1 MASPETL
8 FFEQTHILNHK
19 KPKPII
25 MTFVRI
31 KDTEVGLIYRDGQF
45 RRLVGEGRHWCWPNE
60 KVTRYSKAFPAHFG
74 IDQNL
79 LLQHEELA
87 NMLHLIEVGDEEI
100 VLLYEEGNFQ
110 KVLTAGRHY
119 FWKGL
124 VNYRF
129 ITADLSKVE
138 VTERISPRVLNSLDL
153 RKYVRTFKVASFER
167 AFLLVDG
174 QMERELQP
182 GTHYFWKN
190 EMELSVEKA
199 DMRQQFM
206 EVSGQELLTN
216 DKAALRVNFNAQYR
230 IKDPKKA
237 LLENKDHRAQLY
249 LMLQLALRDYI
260 GTLTL
265 DQLLG
270 RKETVA
276 EKVRESAGAKA
287 EVLGLELLDAG
298 IRDIILPGEVKDIMN
313 QVLIA
318 QKQAQA
324 NVIMRREETAS
335 TRSLLNTARLMEENA
350 MLYKLK
356 EMEYVEKIADKINSI
371 SVSGGSQIVEQLKEL
386 FSPGDK

>member
-1 MASPETL
+1 
-8 FFEQTHILNHK
+8 
-19 KPKPII
+19 

-31 KDTEVGLIYRDGQF
+31 KDTEVGLIYRNGVF
-45 RRLVGEGRHWCWPNE
+45 RRLVGEGRHWQWPGE
-60 KVTRYSKAFPAHFG
+60 KVVRYSKAFPAHFG
-74 IDQNL
+74 VEQNL

-87 NMLHLIEVGDEEI
+87 DMLHQVEVSDDEI

-138 VTERISPRVLNSLDL
+138 VTERVSPRVLNSPQL
-153 RKYVRTFKVASFER
+153 RHYVHIFRVANYER

-174 QMERELQP
+174 QMERELMP

-199 DMRQQFM
+199 DMRLQFM

-230 IKDPKKA
+230 ITDPRKA
-237 LLENKDHRAQLY
+237 LLENKDTRAQLY
-249 LMLQLALRDYI
+249 LLLQLALREYI
-260 GTLTL
+260 GALTL
-265 DQLLG
+265 DQLLD

-276 EKVRESAGAKA
+276 EKVKEAVSAKVES
-287 EVLGLELLDAG
+287 LGLELIDAG
-298 IRDIILPGEVKDIMN
+298 IRDIILPGEVRDIMN

-324 NVIMRREETAS
+324 NVITRREETAS

-371 SVSGGSQIVEQLKEL
+371 SVSGGGQIVEQLKAL
-386 FSPGDK
+386 FAPGE